1 MKSSSIG
8 YTALMQQ
15 LKKQQLAPLYWL
27 EGEEEYY
34 IDQLLDVFENRLLS
48 DQEKDFNLHIF
59 YGEEADWR
67 DVVNACRQYPVFAA
81 RQVVILKEAQQMPLA
96 QLQKL
101 ETYIAH
107 PLAST
112 VLVVAYKH
120 GKIDGRTAFAKL
132 IREKGVY
139 FASPQIYE
147 EQIPQWIEQH
157 LQEKGLKATPQA
169 IHMLAEHIG
178 NDLTRISMELE
189 KIRLNLKAQQEIDE
203 HLVEQYVGI
212 SREYNVFQL
221 QDAIGKKDIPRI
233 LKMLHYFNLN
243 PRSAPLQLIIASLY
257 QYFVRLWQLHALRH
271 LPDKAVAEQ
280 LGIHPFFLKQYY
292 AASQQ
297 YPRSVV
303 ERNILLLYAYN
314 LKSVG
319 IDQVVLDE
327 SSLLQEMIFRLIS

>member
-1 MKSSSIG
+1 MKSTSIS
-8 YTALMQQ
+8 YPALLQQ
-15 LKKQQLAPLYWL
+15 LQKQQLSPLYWL

-34 IDQLLDVFENRLLS
+34 IDRLIAVFENQLLS
-48 DQEKDFNLHIF
+48 EQEKDFNLHIF

-67 DVVNACRQYPVFAA
+67 DVVNACRQYPAFAA
-81 RQVVILKEAQQMPLA
+81 RQVVILKEAQQMPLS

-112 VLVVAYKH
+112 IFVVAYKH
-120 GKIDGRTAFAKL
+120 GKIDGRTSFGKL
-132 IREKGVY
+132 IREKCVY
-139 FASPQIYE
+139 FASAQIYE
-147 EQIPQWIEQH
+147 EQIPQWIEQY

-189 KIRLNLKAQQEIDE
+189 KIRLNLKDQQEIDE

-221 QDAIGKKDIPRI
+221 QDAIGKKDVARI
-233 LKMLHYFNLN
+233 LNILRYFSLN
-243 PRSAPLQLIIASLY
+243 PRSAPLQLVIASLY
-257 QYFVRLWQLHALRH
+257 QYFVKLWQLHSMRNLT
-271 LPDKAVAEQ
+271 DKAVADQ

-292 AASQQ
+292 AAAQQ
-297 YPRSVV
+297 YPKPIV
-303 ERNILLLYAYN
+303 ERNILLLHAYN

-319 IDQVVLDE
+319 IEPITGDE